1 MNEYVQTFM
10 LTHNFEMNVDV
21 TTMNPDNMSYEV
33 TFLLFLAN
41 D

>member
-1 MNEYVQTFM
+1 M

-33 TFLLFLAN
+33 NVQLFLAI